1 MKKIFLI
8 LAFVVSAVFTASA
21 DDFQFLTVQQSDGV
35 EQSFTA
41 AGLTITFSQGN
52 MVLNENGTTTTI
64 SLADL
69 SKMFFTNEAT
79 GIKNLPNESEESLA
93 VYDLSGR
100 KVMDVANSQLR
111 NLSTSQL
118 RNLSTSQL
126 PKGVYIVNGK
136 KIVVK

>member
-41 AGLTITFSQGN
+41 TGLTITFSQGN

-118 RNLSTSQL
+118 
-126 PKGVYIVNGK
+126 PKGIYIVNGK

>member
-41 AGLTITFSQGN
+41 TGLTITFSQGN

-79 GIKNLPNESEESLA
+79 GIKNLPNEGEESLA

-118 RNLSTSQL
+118 
-126 PKGVYIVNGK
+126 PKGIYIVNGK

>member
-1 MKKIFLI
+1 
-8 LAFVVSAVFTASA
+8 
-21 DDFQFLTVQQSDGV
+21 
-35 EQSFTA
+35 
-41 AGLTITFSQGN
+41 
-52 MVLNENGTTTTI
+52 
-64 SLADL
+64 
-69 SKMFFTNEAT
+69 MFFTNEAT
-79 GIKNLPNESEESLA
+79 GITNLPNESEENLA